1 MDMMQ
6 IVLIVSLTLNVY
18 FLYRLASLKAYMR
31 AMKAVMGTAADN
43 LQKIAEEAKKEAN
56 KTS

>member
-1 MDMMQ
+1 MDVMQ

-18 FLYRLASLKAYMR
+18 FLYRLAHLKAYMK
-31 AMKAVMGTAADN
+31 AMQVVMGTAADN